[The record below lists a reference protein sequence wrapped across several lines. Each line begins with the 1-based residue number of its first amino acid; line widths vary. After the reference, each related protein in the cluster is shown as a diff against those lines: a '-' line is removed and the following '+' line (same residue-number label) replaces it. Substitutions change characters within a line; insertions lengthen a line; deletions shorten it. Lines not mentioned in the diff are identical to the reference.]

1 MGTYRNFYR
10 GFSAFWLSLV
20 LKEIMVPGRSFNLS
34 ASKCLYRSVVD
45 PGEGPRGPTP
55 LTFGPIC
62 GPKGWEKVFLDR
74 PTPLISGSGWP
85 SPPLSE
91 GLDPPMQVHY
101 NDQVTFLSPLLPR
114 SPRASVVSTS
124 PVHHFPQGLTP
135 QTDSVWEWCPFL
147 VQFQLDSSWILVKT
161 YCRKKIVELVA
172 FRVGVRELCLST
184 VLSEH

>member
-1 MGTYRNFYR
+1 
-10 GFSAFWLSLV
+10 
-20 LKEIMVPGRSFNLS
+20 MVPGRSFNLS
-34 ASKCLYRSVVD
+34 ASKCLYRSVAD
-45 PGEGPRGPTP
+45 PE
-55 LTFGPIC
+55 
-62 GPKGWEKVFLDR
+62 E
-74 PTPLISGSGWP
+74 GSGGVRPPYFWTKLWP
-85 SPPLSE
+85 EETKKIFFRPPHPSYLKVWMTAPPPHPLAK
-91 GLDPPMQVHY
+91 GLDPRMQVHY